1 LQQTCG
7 TRLTNKTN
15 TMSDS
20 AEVTSEETA
29 TSAVYDLY
37 SPFQYQWSCINFFLA
52 LWLLSVLFRQVLLRI
67 KYLDI
72 NKNFDGL
79 DEGKKRNVITYIIQL
94 LVTTLA
100 LILQIYG
107 SLDILFRNKDS
118 TSQARFEWMVF
129 SLQAIAVL
137 YVWEL
142 CYRVDIG
149 WPLLVHHLMTILLIQ
164 LTTASLFDTNNI
176 QWTRLVI
183 LLSFYATTE
192 QLSFVALF
200 FYRLRL
206 YPAWHGNLF
215 YAAAAQAFVLKTI
228 VSVVAVG
235 YAIVIL
241 YISDDDANSWTWFW
255 RFCFLPSLLV
265 MYPVQVY
272 ACKVLYDLS
281 SRCRKAHALL
291 GESAF
296 SEEIDSKDEHEI
308 ETEEFSEE
316 IDSKEHEIETGRH
329 SPTKQLDSTN
339 PIADDNEVVDC

>member
-1 LQQTCG
+1 
-7 TRLTNKTN
+7 
-15 TMSDS
+15 MSDS

-29 TSAVYDLY
+29 TSALYDLY
-37 SPFQYQWSCINFFLA
+37 SPFQYQRSCINLFLA

-79 DEGKKRNVITYIIQL
+79 DEGKKRNVITYIIQI
-94 LVTTLA
+94 LVTPLA

-149 WPLLVHHLMTILLIQ
+149 WPLLVHHFMTILLIQ
-164 LTTASLFDTNNI
+164 LSAASQFDTNNI
-176 QWTRLVI
+176 VWIRFTILVG
-183 LLSFYATTE
+183 FYATTE

-215 YAAAAQAFVLKTI
+215 YAAAVQAFVLKTI
-228 VSVVAVG
+228 VSIAAVG

-241 YISDDDANSWTWFW
+241 YVSDDDVTSWTWFW
-255 RFCFLPSLLV
+255 GFCMPPFLLV

-272 ACKVLYDLS
+272 ACKILYDLS
-281 SRCRKAHALL
+281 SRCRKAPALL
-291 GESAF
+291 GESAY
-296 SEEIDSKDEHEI
+296 SEELYSTDHK
-308 ETEEFSEE
+308 
-316 IDSKEHEIETGRH
+316 R
-329 SPTKQLDSTN
+329 STN
-339 PIADDNEVVDC
+339 GFIPSL